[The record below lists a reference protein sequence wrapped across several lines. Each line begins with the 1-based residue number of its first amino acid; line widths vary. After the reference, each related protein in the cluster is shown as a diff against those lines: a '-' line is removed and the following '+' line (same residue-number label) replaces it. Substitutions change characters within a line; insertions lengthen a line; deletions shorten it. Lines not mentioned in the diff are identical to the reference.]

1 VRSNRWGRGAIDA
14 SVRDPSRHWLAC
26 LQFSVLIE
34 LAVQRGFAD
43 AERPRRRELVPI
55 QLGDSTQDCV
65 FLQICNP
72 IDACSRSRC
81 LLRPRRD
88 ALLLS

>member
-1 VRSNRWGRGAIDA
+1 
-14 SVRDPSRHWLAC
+14 
-26 LQFSVLIE
+26 LQFSVLLE
-34 LAVQRGFAD
+34 FAVQGVFAD
-43 AERPRRRELVPI
+43 AEQPRGRELIAI

-65 FLQICNP
+65 FVQICNP
-72 IDACSRSRC
+72 IDARSRNRC